1 MCVNQNLKSISIV
14 HVNNEASWC
23 CLQCKCSSK
32 NDITTRL
39 CNFTEATIYIPAS
52 ASLKAVGKQEPFSD
66 GHKPDNSIREHLLQP
81 QPSFSMQCR
90 GCCCSIPCIMQLPAC
105 VQLLVDL
112 DKQNEGRSRGWQGL
126 SFVLG
131 CLSRALPW
139 SGCRRSCSGAFG
151 LGWGWLGNFPGAVG
165 LDRKTHLSF
174 SLIFLR
180 TEGKRKD
187 EWHQPLICLELLEY
201 GAETLSRLGEG
212 QLCIQRQDCTPSP
225 QGWCGGKA
233 VKINSHSDEAP
244 VVRTCQFLWRKALL

>member
-66 GHKPDNSIREHLLQP
+66 GHKPDNSIRQQHLLQP

-112 DKQNEGRSRGWQGL
+112 DKQNEGRSRGWHGMT
-126 SFVLG
+126 
-131 CLSRALPW
+131 RAELCPGVSEQSSTLVRLQEKLLWCIWVGMGIAWELPW
-139 SGCRRSCSGAFG
+139 SCGA
-151 LGWGWLGNFPGAVG
+151 
-165 LDRKTHLSF
+165 
-174 SLIFLR
+174 
-180 TEGKRKD
+180 
-187 EWHQPLICLELLEY
+187 
-201 GAETLSRLGEG
+201 
-212 QLCIQRQDCTPSP
+212 
-225 QGWCGGKA
+225 
-233 VKINSHSDEAP
+233 
-244 VVRTCQFLWRKALL
+244 

>member
-66 GHKPDNSIREHLLQP
+66 GHKPDNSIRQQHLLQP

-112 DKQNEGRSRGWQGL
+112 DKQNEGRSRGWHGMA
-126 SFVLG
+126 
-131 CLSRALPW
+131 RAELCPGVSEQSSTLVRLQEKLLWCIWVGMGIAWELPW
-139 SGCRRSCSGAFG
+139 SCGA
-151 LGWGWLGNFPGAVG
+151 
-165 LDRKTHLSF
+165 
-174 SLIFLR
+174 
-180 TEGKRKD
+180 
-187 EWHQPLICLELLEY
+187 
-201 GAETLSRLGEG
+201 
-212 QLCIQRQDCTPSP
+212 
-225 QGWCGGKA
+225 
-233 VKINSHSDEAP
+233 
-244 VVRTCQFLWRKALL
+244 